1 MAVSVRGVNTRWR
14 SIARL
19 GVGFAA
25 LATSV
30 FIPPPAYVG
39 DTGEATL
46 TQLLRT
52 CAAIVTALVIT
63 AMARWKEPRHLRYW
77 LAASLLMAVSAI
89 GFYLGYNDRRDRFTA
104 VGADG
109 ARVVIGSE
117 YTSVGASYA
126 RAHPG
131 VTPEQLLEDAPCANG
146 GSECSARLVWTG
158 ASIETAKRALSGLF
172 LVGTLTLIAGL
183 LAAVQCTLL
192 EPARGD

>member
-1 MAVSVRGVNTRWR
+1 MAVSVHGVNNRWR

-39 DTGEATL
+39 DTGQATL
-46 TQLLRT
+46 APLLRT

-63 AMARWKEPRHLRYW
+63 AMARWKEPRHVRYW
-77 LAASLLMAVSAI
+77 LAAALLMAVSAVAL
-89 GFYLGYNDRRDRFTA
+89 YLGYNDRRDRFTA
-104 VGADG
+104 VGPDG
-109 ARVVIGSE
+109 TRVAVGS
-117 YTSVGASYA
+117 TFTPVGASYA

-131 VTPEQLLEDAPCANG
+131 LTPEQLLEDAPCAQG
-146 GSECSARLVWTG
+146 GSECSARLVWT
-158 ASIETAKRALSGLF
+158 ASSIEGGKRTLSALF
-172 LVGTLTLIAGL
+172 LGGTLTLIAGL

-192 EPARGD
+192 EPTRGG